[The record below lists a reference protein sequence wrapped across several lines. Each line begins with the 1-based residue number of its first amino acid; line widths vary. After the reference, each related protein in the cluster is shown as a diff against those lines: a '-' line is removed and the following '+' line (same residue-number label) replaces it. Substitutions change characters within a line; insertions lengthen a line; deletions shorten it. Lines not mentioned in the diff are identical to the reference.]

1 MEKERTLRYDK
12 KQKERGEV
20 MSLKKR
26 MFRSNMTILFA
37 ALFFLMAVILLVCI
51 LFEDSLENQIY
62 AISETKLESHIGAVA
77 DVTGAENMTQPE
89 VLQEEIEQWG
99 YRAALIADGKVL
111 SGDCSAQMQNFAK
124 VFHEEAQSGQ
134 TEIFSYRKATV
145 AGKYLKEQGAW
156 LLAVHFAEKDWL
168 TSFLTDS
175 FYLFLGAVILAGIA
189 AILFLLFLASFF
201 TRRMNQTVM
210 EPLWQLVQGAQRIK
224 KGNLGD
230 PIDYHGEAEFEHVC
244 QTFNDMQ
251 STILQAQEQ
260 RAKTEQARIDMV
272 TGISHDLRTP
282 LTSIRGYIKGVLDNV
297 AGTEE
302 KRRLYLMTAYEAAE
316 EMNLLLQKLF
326 DFSRM
331 ESGQMPFHMV
341 KADLGEYVT
350 SYAAQKEALCDS
362 NEIRIALHKEREYFQ
377 EISMDVDQI
386 RRIFD
391 NLLENSR
398 KYAEVTPPVHIDISV
413 KETEEELL
421 LEWKDN
427 GRGVPEEK
435 LGHIFER
442 FYRCDESRT
451 KKGSGVGLYVV
462 QYIMERHHGR
472 VKAENESG
480 LKLTLYFP
488 KNEQKEEV
496 GPWKKY

>member
-1 MEKERTLRYDK
+1 MIKDRK
-12 KQKERGEV
+12 KKERGKD

-26 MFRSNMTILFA
+26 MFRSNMAILFA

-62 AISETKLESHIGAVA
+62 EISETKLESHVGEVA
-77 DVTGAENMTQPE
+77 SLIERENMTQE
-89 VLQEEIEQWG
+89 EELQKEIRQWG
-99 YRAALIADGKVL
+99 YQAALIAEGKVI
-111 SGDCSAQMQNFAK
+111 SGNDSEQMKEFAE
-124 VFHEEAQSGQ
+124 VFHEEEMGGQ
-134 TEIFSYRKATV
+134 TELFSYQKATV
-145 AGKYLKEQGAW
+145 AGKYLKEQEAW
-156 LLAVHFAEKDWL
+156 LLAVHFPEKNWL
-168 TSFLTDS
+168 ISSLNDS
-175 FYLFLGAVILAGIA
+175 FYIFLGAVILAGIA

-210 EPLWQLVQGAQRIK
+210 EPLEQLVQGAQRIQ
-224 KGNLGD
+224 KGNLGE

-251 STILQAQEQ
+251 STILKDREQ
-260 RAKTEQARIDMV
+260 RAKTEQARIDMI

-302 KRRLYLMTAYEAAE
+302 KRKAYLTTAYEATE

-350 SYAAQKEALCDS
+350 SYVAQKETVCDPKK
-362 NEIRIALHKEREYFQ
+362 IVFHLHKAKAYFE
-377 EISMDVDQI
+377 EISIDIEQI
-386 RRIFD
+386 KRIFD

-398 KYAEVTPPVHIDISV
+398 KYAAATPPVHIDISV
-413 KETEEELL
+413 KETEKELL
-421 LEWKDN
+421 IEWKDN

-435 LGHIFER
+435 LSRIFER

-451 KKGSGVGLYVV
+451 EKGSGIGLYVV

-472 VKAENESG
+472 VKAENDFG
-480 LKLTLYFP
+480 LKITLYFP
-488 KNEQKEEV
+488 KKEYEEA
-496 GPWKKY
+496 GLWKKY